1 MSSSNHRVQYFLLKL
16 RTCFLLTNVN
26 RVFGIFLILFRSWV
40 ICKNKKRP
48 GLYTLVFCIFVN
60 NSITKQKK
68 SQTPF
73 CSNYWVGNVC
83 KISAKN
89 IKLCGSWSSSKFSIF
104 QTGFSEIIELC
115 LNLGIEF
122 CITWLVLLNCKKT
135 LHKS

>member
-68 SQTPF
+68 SQTHF

-89 IKLCGSWSSSKFSIF
+89 IKLCSSWSSSKFSIF